1 MRKERAETGKILVA
15 KLNIQRMDLERQWS
29 KYMKEAERKL
39 KKAEALKLDLKQA
52 RENLLR
58 AQQKLREYE
67 AKIVK

>member
-29 KYMKEAERKL
+29 KYFKEAERKL
-39 KKAEALKLDLKQA
+39 KKAEALMFDLKQA

-58 AQQKLREYE
+58 AQQKCREYE
-67 AKIVK
+67 AKIAK

>member
-29 KYMKEAERKL
+29 KYFKEAERKL
-39 KKAEALKLDLKQA
+39 KKAEALMFDLKQA

-58 AQQKLREYE
+58 A
-67 AKIVK
+67 